1 MSKSSE
7 EPTRV
12 LLVDDE
18 PAILRSLSRE
28 FLEHG
33 FAVETTGCVAE
44 AKVMLHRAKIDAIV
58 CDHRM
63 PGQTG
68 LEFLTDLRKRNPD
81 IIAIL
86 LSGQIEGLAVA
97 ESWASEIGLHA
108 TFAKPFDAC
117 EIAETIT
124 SLLKSDDDEPTPE

>member
-1 MSKSSE
+1 MSKSPN

-33 FAVETTGCVAE
+33 FEVETTGCVAE
-44 AKVMLHRAKIDAIV
+44 AKVMLRRAKIDAIV

-68 LEFLTDLRKRNPD
+68 LEFLADLRKCNPD

-108 TFAKPFDAC
+108 TFVKPFDAC
-117 EIAETIT
+117 VIAETIT
-124 SLLKSDDDEPTPE
+124 SLLKSNEEEAISE